1 MHGKMMKNLASGY
14 SKTVVS
20 HWRGCIFQD
29 FRRLQKVRKT
39 TPEFVSK
46 NTNSETNK
54 ALSEEM
60 IDELSKEELKILI
73 DNLNIKN
80 QREKGL
86 INVNQLASV
95 LNDAPPELAAEILR
109 GIDWYH
115 ASQIITK
122 IRDMDAVG

>member
-1 MHGKMMKNLASGY
+1 
-14 SKTVVS
+14 
-20 HWRGCIFQD
+20 
-29 FRRLQKVRKT
+29 
-39 TPEFVSK
+39 
-46 NTNSETNK
+46 
-54 ALSEEM
+54 M
-60 IDELSKEELKILI
+60 IEELSKEELKILI

-80 QREKGL
+80 QKEKFL

-122 IRDMDAVG
+122 IRDMDAVGKLYR

>member
-1 MHGKMMKNLASGY
+1 MDY
-14 SKTVVS
+14 SDLKINQKDNELETS
-20 HWRGCIFQD
+20 SSENISFQLSLD
-29 FRRLQKVRKT
+29 D

-73 DNLNIKN
+73 DNLNIKT

-95 LNDAPPELAAEILR
+95 LNDAPPELAAEIL
-109 GIDWYH
+109 
-115 ASQIITK
+115 
-122 IRDMDAVG
+122 

>member
-1 MHGKMMKNLASGY
+1 MMKNLASGY